1 MSRNVFNRKDT
12 AFKNKKNITI
22 VGVSNW
28 LNQNSKSSSLLKEKD
43 HINLPNPIKTNIF
56 KLFDKLKA
64 RELWDLPQDKKLVL
78 FEAMRAASDPRKG
91 FKELSEAM
99 NKLEVVMI
107 LNLWS
112 LEVVNLKILKDW
124 GLKYIIV
131 L

>member
-1 MSRNVFNRKDT
+1 M
-12 AFKNKKNITI
+12 
-22 VGVSNW
+22 
-28 LNQNSKSSSLLKEKD
+28 
-43 HINLPNPIKTNIF
+43 
-56 KLFDKLKA
+56 KA